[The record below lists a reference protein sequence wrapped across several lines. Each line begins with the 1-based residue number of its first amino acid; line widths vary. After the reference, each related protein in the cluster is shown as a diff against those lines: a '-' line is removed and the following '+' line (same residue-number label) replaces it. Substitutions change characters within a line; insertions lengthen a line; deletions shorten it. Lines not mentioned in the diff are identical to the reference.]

1 MVEDNTE
8 LREFLKNILS
18 ENYKVWEA
26 TNGKEGLQLAQQHM
40 PDFIISDIMMPVMDG
55 LDMVKAIKEDRNT
68 CHIPIILLSAKSSL
82 DDRINGLEQGVDDYI
97 TKPFSSTYL
106 KTRIRL
112 LLQQRKQLQQRYME
126 QYAATPAE
134 KKDYLE
140 PEQLQITPFDE
151 QFMESVKAVAEK
163 HIENADFTIE
173 QFAQE
178 VGMGR
183 TVFYQKL
190 KTITGLPPVDFL
202 QAMRIKRAVQLM
214 DTGEYNVSSIAYMS
228 GFSDPKYFSKCFKK
242 HIGLSPTEYNKK
254 KNEGAVS

>member
-1 MVEDNTE
+1 MVRVCSY
-8 LREFLKNILS
+8 LRAEG
-18 ENYKVWEA
+18 YEA
-26 TNGKEGLQLAQQHM
+26 VACYDGEEGLNAFAEGSFSM
-40 PDFIISDIMMPVMDG
+40 VISDIMMPVMDG

-178 VGMGR
+178 VGVEAH
-183 TVFYQKL
+183 TLY
-190 KTITGLPPVDFL
+190 LPHSSTYS
-202 QAMRIKRAVQLM
+202 RA
-214 DTGEYNVSSIAYMS
+214 
-228 GFSDPKYFSKCFKK
+228 
-242 HIGLSPTEYNKK
+242 
-254 KNEGAVS
+254 